1 MKCRAGRPGKCSER
15 KNDMFDCSRFGGRG
29 GDDPFGRW
37 PPERSCCD
45 PCGLRGP
52 TGPTGPTG
60 GTVLSSSLMAEST
73 APQQLAAANTP
84 ISLASHT
91 MLVGNAIAR
100 TSQPSEISILT
111 PGLYEI
117 YYRGVAQATGEGI
130 VFPYTIS
137 SVVALNG
144 VPVENTRATRTVAN
158 ASQAVT
164 LSQSTATLI
173 RSTEVGSFVL
183 RSESPGVTWSN
194 VVVMA
199 AKLTDGI

>member
-1 MKCRAGRPGKCSER
+1 M
-15 KNDMFDCSRFGGRG
+15 
-29 GDDPFGRW
+29 
-37 PPERSCCD
+37 
-45 PCGLRGP
+45 
-52 TGPTGPTG
+52 
-60 GTVLSSSLMAEST
+60 LSSSLMAENA

-91 MLVGNAIAR
+91 LLKGDAIAR
-100 TSQPSEISILT
+100 TSRPSEIDILT

-117 YYRGVAQATGEGI
+117 YYRGV
-130 VFPYTIS
+130 S
-137 SVVALNG
+137 
-144 VPVENTRATRTVAN
+144 N

-173 RSTEVGSFVL
+173 RSTEVGSFVV

>member
-1 MKCRAGRPGKCSER
+1 
-15 KNDMFDCSRFGGRG
+15 
-29 GDDPFGRW
+29 
-37 PPERSCCD
+37 
-45 PCGLRGP
+45 
-52 TGPTGPTG
+52 
-60 GTVLSSSLMAEST
+60 MAEST

-158 ASQAVT
+158 AS
-164 LSQSTATLI
+164 ATLI

>member
-1 MKCRAGRPGKCSER
+1 
-15 KNDMFDCSRFGGRG
+15 
-29 GDDPFGRW
+29 
-37 PPERSCCD
+37 
-45 PCGLRGP
+45 
-52 TGPTGPTG
+52 
-60 GTVLSSSLMAEST
+60 MAEST

-183 RSESPGVTWSN
+183 RSESPGITWSN

>member
-1 MKCRAGRPGKCSER
+1 
-15 KNDMFDCSRFGGRG
+15 
-29 GDDPFGRW
+29 
-37 PPERSCCD
+37 
-45 PCGLRGP
+45 
-52 TGPTGPTG
+52 
-60 GTVLSSSLMAEST
+60 
-73 APQQLAAANTP
+73 
-84 ISLASHT
+84 

-173 RSTEVGSFVL
+173 SSTEVGSFVL

>member
-1 MKCRAGRPGKCSER
+1 M
-15 KNDMFDCSRFGGRG
+15 
-29 GDDPFGRW
+29 
-37 PPERSCCD
+37 
-45 PCGLRGP
+45 
-52 TGPTGPTG
+52 
-60 GTVLSSSLMAEST
+60 LSSSLMAENA

-91 MLVGNAIAR
+91 LLKGDAIAR
-100 TSQPSEISILT
+100 ASRPSEINILT

-137 SVVALNG
+137 SVVVLNG
-144 VPVENTRATRTVAN
+144 IPVENTRATRTVSN

-173 RSTEVGSFVL
+173 RSTEVGSFVV